1 MTTLKIAS
9 PELIH
14 QLVSAAEKSQVAA
27 GKPASVHVVYSGL
40 NEWLKLNG
48 YDARA
53 STNKAVEAGKVYGR
67 GCKGGYL
74 LSTKPFKSVE
84 VNNARMAVFNTVI
97 KARASG
103 LTSNTK
109 VTRLPDAKAQGAK

>member
-1 MTTLKIAS
+1 MATLKIAS

-14 QLVSAAEKSQVAA
+14 KLVSAAEKSQTEA
-27 GKPASVHVVYSGL
+27 GKSARVHVVYSGL

-53 STNKAVEAGKVYGR
+53 STAKATASGKVYGR

-84 VNNARMAVFNTVI
+84 VNNARLAVFNTAI
-97 KARASG
+97 KSRASG
-103 LTSNTK
+103 LTSNTGI
-109 VTRLPDAKAQGAK
+109 TRLPDANADGAR